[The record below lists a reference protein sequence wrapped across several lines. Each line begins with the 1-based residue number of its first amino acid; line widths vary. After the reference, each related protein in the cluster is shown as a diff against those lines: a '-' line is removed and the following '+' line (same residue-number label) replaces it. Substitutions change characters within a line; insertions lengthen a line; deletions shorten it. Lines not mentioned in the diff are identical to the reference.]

1 LTLLQYHGKKLGV
14 IVDRT
19 PKCHPEIAGEGIEY
33 LWGVAKMIYR
43 TFSLVAKK
51 GSEKFLDSV
60 RACTSRDNLNV
71 DLVRK
76 CSKRA
81 RRYMLAYQAFN
92 DMNKNCNNNQEQEQE
107 DDNDDKLSL
116 SYKLIEKAV
125 KSYKCHRSAMD
136 TDAKF
141 ISTLKEMN
149 GKEKSLVQKVVKKM
163 SEISAHVK

>member
-1 LTLLQYHGKKLGV
+1 
-14 IVDRT
+14 
-19 PKCHPEIAGEGIEY
+19 
-33 LWGVAKMIYR
+33 MIYR

-81 RRYMLAYQAFN
+81 RRYMLAYKAFN
-92 DMNKNCNNNQEQEQE
+92 DMNNQEQEQE